1 MEVTPF
7 TAETDAEAGQLRE
20 DADTTA
26 SLRIIDPKIVD
37 SVIRQQDQARDYYQF
52 PDTLDVDRYQID
64 GASQDTVVAVR
75 DLDMSKLGDSNTWN
89 NRVAVYTHRDPAKV
103 IGPWTGKRI
112 HNAESVEVFSFDP
125 GFIDDAVQL
134 LERRST
140 VTLTVAERQLYLDL
154 NGTSLSSTVH
164 THSAV

>member
-1 MEVTPF
+1 
-7 TAETDAEAGQLRE
+7 DAEAGQLRE

-75 DLDMSKLGDSNTWN
+75 DLDISKLGDSNTWN
-89 NRVAVYTHRDPAKV
+89 NRVAVYTHGYGLLAMAGNQRTASGEP
-103 IGPWTGKRI
+103 
-112 HNAESVEVFSFDP
+112 VF
-125 GFIDDAVQL
+125 
-134 LERRST
+134 LERGMPTSGA
-140 VTLTVAERQLYLDL
+140 LTTA
-154 NGTSLSSTVH
+154 
-164 THSAV
+164 